1 MAPMNDG
8 ATLEAGLPDAVATPI
23 DAGELFRRY
32 APFVA
37 KFMFQ
42 LGVRQQ
48 ELHDMVQEVFVVA
61 HRRGGFVP
69 GRATPTTWLAA
80 ISFRVVSGSRRA
92 KRHAGEE
99 LRDDVFY
106 DSAKSAV
113 GPERAAET
121 AESLA
126 LVQKALDTLDVEKR
140 TVFMLYELEGESCD
154 AIAEGLGIPVGT
166 VYSRLHAARREFL
179 EAYTRISNARRVGL

>member
-1 MAPMNDG
+1 MNDG
-8 ATLEAGLPDAVATPI
+8 ATLQAGLPDSVATPI

-42 LGVRQQ
+42 LGVRPQD
-48 ELHDMVQEVFVVA
+48 LHDMVQEVFLVA

-69 GRATPTTWLAA
+69 DRATPTTWLAA
-80 ISFRVVSGSRRA
+80 ISFRVVSSSRRA
-92 KRHAGEE
+92 KRHVGEE

-106 DSAKSAV
+106 ESAKSAV

-121 AESLA
+121 AESLGI
-126 LVQKALDTLDVEKR
+126 VQKALDTLDVDKR
-140 TVFMLYELEGESCD
+140 TVFILYELEGESCE
-154 AIAEGLGIPVGT
+154 AIAEALGIRVGT
-166 VYSRLHAARREFL
+166 VYSRLYAARREFV
-179 EAYTRISNARRVGL
+179 EAHGRICKARRGAP